1 MKKRDYALI
10 STGEPNDFENSILHF
25 LRDWPGEKPPKSY
38 VIQAIPEH
46 GDVEE
51 AGAVVYT
58 WRATVDDMLRAKGH
72 LELQIQH
79 EALLENLGTYF
90 QVAREEGIL
99 HCQFDPASGSD
110 QIDNADDQDA
120 EGGGDT

>member
-38 VIQAIPEH
+38 VLLDIPDP

-58 WRATVDDMLRAKGH
+58 FRATVDDMIRAKGH

-90 QVAREEGIL
+90 QAAEREGL
-99 HCQFDPASGSD
+99 LPCQFDPD
-110 QIDNADDQDA
+110 DEVDDTDDQDV

>member
-1 MKKRDYALI
+1 MNKRDYALI
-10 STGEPNDFENSILHF
+10 TNGESTDFENSVLPF
-25 LRDWPGEKPPKSY
+25 LRNWPGEKPPRSY
-38 VIQAIPEH
+38 VILAIPEH

-58 WRATVDDMLRAKGH
+58 WRATVDDMIRAKGH

-90 QVAREEGIL
+90 QAAHAEGL
-99 HCQFDPASGSD
+99 LPCQFDPD
-110 QIDNADDQDA
+110 NEIDDTDDQDA
-120 EGGGDT
+120 EGGGET